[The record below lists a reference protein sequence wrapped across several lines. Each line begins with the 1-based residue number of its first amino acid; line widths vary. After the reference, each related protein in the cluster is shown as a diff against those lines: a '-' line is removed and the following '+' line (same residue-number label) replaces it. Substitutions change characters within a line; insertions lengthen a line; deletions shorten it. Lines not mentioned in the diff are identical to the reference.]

1 MTTYRNAVYDREELL
16 VNGEKKCSMVQRQH
30 EKTTEIVICDGTASE
45 NNAPTKTSISI
56 SKQRPP
62 TLWDIIGLILMI
74 LVIGLIAGMQ
84 HSSPEI
90 WTYLQSLLEKL
101 LPLL

>member
-16 VNGEKKCSMVQRQH
+16 VNGGNSKCSMVQRQH
-30 EKTTEIVICDGTASE
+30 EKTTEIVICDDTASE
-45 NNAPTKTSISI
+45 NNAPPKTSISI

-62 TLWDIIGLILMI
+62 KLWAIIGLI